1 MRKGCGIAMSG
12 RVSVLPY
19 LYSLDSV
26 AWTLGKRHI
35 FSEAKRGWMSTSF
48 LSHFLIEGP
57 CKFIGPWP
65 SVKQPMYMNR
75 LKFQMRYYW
84 L

>member
-1 MRKGCGIAMSG
+1 MWNCNFRAGECAPVFIQFGQRG
-12 RVSVLPY
+12 
-19 LYSLDSV
+19 LD
-26 AWTLGKRHI
+26 AWKAPQI
-35 FSEAKRGWMSTSF
+35 FEAKRGWMSTSF

-75 LKFQMRYYW
+75 H
-84 L
+84 